1 MFPFLLFS
9 SILHAAEP
17 VPVLVGALQ
26 ARNDESAS
34 LAALIENYVAQKLAD
49 RSDLR
54 VIRIEDTPDFEDYS
68 ARVYMESCP
77 PGDAVGC
84 TFVLAERGDALWA
97 VTGSVQALVKGTRV
111 DIDIVDV
118 DGSRV
123 AVSFRSELEP
133 GRDEAFAEGV
143 AGVLVAAI
151 AGEVGR
157 EEDIR
162 DLDDDGDGQLS
173 PEDKAI
179 LKAELAALD
188 KELAGFDLTLR
199 KAATS
204 ISRPKLTADD
214 IAEADEGEGAKP
226 WERLRMTSEEYLRYR
241 NSGMTLPVW
250 RKRIQGR
257 RFQLMIRA
265 GGGFINGPV
274 DGRYYG
280 RYALDSTTLTAVDV
294 YAAQSVESGPS
305 GVGVFQLGFGVHPMV
320 DVGATVGITGGA
332 FEYSIASEV
341 VGQTNVAQEP
351 TTVENSNIFA
361 GPWVSVGLFPA
372 AALRPTFGGGVLWFR
387 GSGVLDHIQPPDE
400 LASFDAQSLWLVN
413 VFGGGEVRISDHVEF
428 FAQIPVSFQV
438 AGDVVQEEKHT
449 VVAALEGIQVPG
461 GASAIGV
468 SVVAGIQVRIGG
480 AKVQQSSL
488 LDRTD
493 EL

>member
-1 MFPFLLFS
+1 MLSLLLS
-9 SILHAAEP
+9 SSLVNAAEP

-26 ARNDESAS
+26 PRNEESAS
-34 LAALIENYVAQKLAD
+34 LAALIEKYVAQALEE
-49 RSDLR
+49 RGELR
-54 VIRIEDTPDFEDYS
+54 VLRVEDTPPFEDYS
-68 ARVYMESCP
+68 ARVYMDSCP

-84 TFVLAERGDALWA
+84 TFVLAERGEALWA

-133 GRDEAFAEGV
+133 GRDEEFAEGV

-162 DLDDDGDGQLS
+162 DLDRDGDGQLTA
-173 PEDKAI
+173 EEKAV
-179 LKAELAALD
+179 LKSELATLD
-188 KELAGFDLTLR
+188 KELSGFDLTLR
-199 KAATS
+199 KTATN

-226 WERLRMTSEEYLRYR
+226 WERLRMSSAEYLRYR

-250 RKRIQGR
+250 RKRVQGR
-257 RFQLMIRA
+257 RFQVLLRA

-274 DGRYYG
+274 NGEYYG

-305 GVGVFQLGFGVHPMV
+305 GVGVFQAAFGVHPMV

-332 FEYSIASEV
+332 FEYAIASEV

-351 TTVENSNIFA
+351 TTVDNRNVFA
-361 GPWVSVGLFPA
+361 GPWVTVGLFPA
-372 AALRPTFGGGVLWFR
+372 APLRPTFGGGVLWFR

-413 VFGGGEVRISDHVEF
+413 VFGGGEVRLSDSVEF
-428 FAQIPVSFQV
+428 YAQIPVSFLV
-438 AGDVVQEEKHT
+438 AGDLVQEEKHT

-461 GASAIGV
+461 GASALGV
-468 SVVAGIQVRIGG
+468 SVVAGVQVRLGG

-488 LDRTD
+488 LDQTD
-493 EL
+493 DL